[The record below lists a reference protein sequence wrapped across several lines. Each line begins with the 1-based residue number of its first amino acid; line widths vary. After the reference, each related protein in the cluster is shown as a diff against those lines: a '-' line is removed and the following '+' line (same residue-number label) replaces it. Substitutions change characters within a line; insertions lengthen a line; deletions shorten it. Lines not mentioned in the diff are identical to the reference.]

1 MIQNEHQYK
10 ITQAKLQEFER
21 ELAAIPEN
29 SNLHP
34 RQVIG
39 WTNSYNLTIRKLKQE
54 IEEYEQLKSGQVT
67 TFPIDSLPDLPP
79 IDENNRQKPASEW
92 RDRPD
97 IFCQSPADQ
106 RLWEL
111 LQNLFTTSEIRQH
124 QTRQRLYRVLD
135 NTVLLGHVKDLAQM
149 DPCAAAILDDFWPWL
164 FQNDHATF
172 RPEPSLGL
180 CQSFINYLH
189 DHLEQQLGYLDYP
202 KKSPHFA
209 NRVA

>member
-1 MIQNEHQYK
+1 MIQNEHQYTV
-10 ITQAKLQEFER
+10 TQSKLQELEQGLA
-21 ELAAIPEN
+21 ELDRPDL
-29 SNLHP
+29 NLHP
-34 RQVIG
+34 RQMLARR
-39 WTNSYNLTIRKLKQE
+39 NSFNALIAKLQQE
-54 IEEYEQLKSGQVT
+54 IDEY
-67 TFPIDSLPDLPP
+67 
-79 IDENNRQKPASEW
+79 NRQKPAPDW

-135 NTVLLGHVKDLAQM
+135 NTALLGHVKDLAQI

-202 KKSPHFA
+202 KKTPHFA